1 MSSEYKCST
10 HPCLIGVTPQM
21 SVKPNPTNDR
31 ILAMTSEE
39 IELLKQTSTLATE
52 LYLLSNNANIIP
64 S

>member
-39 IELLKQTSTLATE
+39 IELLKQTLMQEEVIVEDSKL
-52 LYLLSNNANIIP
+52 I
-64 S
+64 